1 MNWHEILSCAMIA
14 LAVPARAQD
23 AHAIVQKADALMRGA
38 ASYAELTMT
47 VVKPSWER
55 TMTMKV
61 WSLEPEYS
69 LVYITDPARDRGT
82 VTLKR
87 GSEVWNW
94 LPAVQK
100 VIKIPPSMML
110 QPWMG
115 SDFTNDDL
123 VRASSIVRDY
133 SQILLGTDT
142 CGGKECY
149 RVQLTPKPGA
159 GVVWGKVL
167 MWISTHGFLELRTDY
182 FDEDGALVKT
192 FRGSGIRSFGD
203 RTLPAHWEM
212 IPAGAGG
219 NRTVVDYAVL
229 RFDVRLAPDFF
240 SLQNMARVR

>member
-1 MNWHEILSCAMIA
+1 MRHHGILACAI
-14 LAVPARAQD
+14 LAMAATVRAQD
-23 AHAIVQKADALMRGA
+23 AGAIVRKADDLMRGA
-38 ASYAELTMT
+38 ASYAEFTMT

-55 TMTMKV
+55 TLAMKA

-69 LVYITDPARDRGT
+69 LVYVTAPARDRGT

-133 SQILLGTDT
+133 SHTLLADDT
-142 CGGKECY
+142 CGGMECY
-149 RVQLTPKPGA
+149 TVQLIPKPGA
-159 GVVWGKVL
+159 GVVWSKVR
-167 MWISTHGFLELRTDY
+167 MWISKRGLLELRTDY

-192 FRGSGIRSFGD
+192 FRGSKIRPFGD
-203 RTLPAHWEM
+203 RTLPSRWEM

-219 NRTVVDYAVL
+219 DRTVIEYSTL
-229 RFDVRLAPDFF
+229 RFDVRLAPEFF
-240 SLQNMARVR
+240 SLQSMSRVR